1 MLDLLFG
8 KRYLTFFQNKS
19 TKPLEETDAAS
30 KQKSFTA
37 GLFRAVTL
45 FRCKRYIFFFSVF
58 ICLGSAEFSV
68 QAIPEAH
75 LFLNSLIDLRQKIA
89 FKAHTLAWGPSKKKK
104 KENKICARG
113 LG

>member
-8 KRYLTFFQNKS
+8 KRYLTFFQNKP
-19 TKPLEETDAAS
+19 TEPLEETDAAS

-45 FRCKRYIFFFSVF
+45 FRCKRYIFFFSF
-58 ICLGSAEFSV
+58 HLSWISRISV

-104 KENKICARG
+104 KEKKICAQG